1 MVPFRHAVDSSATLA
16 FLVAGAGR
24 QMARLG
30 SGGENMR
37 RMPPSEKEA
46 GLPIGEVL
54 KRARTRQQID
64 IGKVERETKIRTKYL
79 RALESEEWE
88 VLPGPAYAKGFL
100 RTYAQFLGLD
110 GDALVDEYRRT
121 VETPRGADHPYLLA
135 EPLLER
141 RRRPG
146 EERQGGWRQTAW
158 AVAALGALAVAVLL
172 VLGLTGGSGEKREH
186 GHHHK
191 RNHAAQGPRGA
202 NPGQSPPSSPVVVAL
217 KTHDD
222 MEVCLVTGDGRA
234 LIDSQ
239 TLISGARE
247 GPFQPPADHYRL
259 DLVSGGT
266 VTLRLDGK
274 PHLVHSKRPA
284 SFEIS
289 SGEINAI
296 DFKGPDCP

>member
-1 MVPFRHAVDSSATLA
+1 
-16 FLVAGAGR
+16 
-24 QMARLG
+24 
-30 SGGENMR
+30 MR

-46 GLPIGEVL
+46 RLPIGEVL
-54 KRARTRQQID
+54 KRTRTRQQID
-64 IGKVERETKIRTKYL
+64 ISKVEQETKIRTKYL
-79 RALESEEWE
+79 RALENEEWE

-121 VETPRGADHPYLLA
+121 VEAPRSGDHPYLLA
-135 EPLLER
+135 EPLLEQ

-146 EERQGGWRQTAW
+146 EEGQRGWGRRAS
-158 AVAALGALAVAVLL
+158 AVAALGAVAVAVLL
-172 VLGLTGGSGEKREH
+172 VLGLTGGSGEKRGQ

-191 RNHAAQGPRGA
+191 RQHAAQGDRGNGR
-202 NPGQSPPSSPVVVAL
+202 NPGQSSPSSPVVVAL

-259 DLVSGGT
+259 DLVSGGA
-266 VTLRLDGK
+266 VTLRLDGGS
-274 PHLVHSKRPA
+274 HLVRSKRPA

-289 SGEINAI
+289 SGEIKPI